1 MRLENKVSLIT
12 GVDNEMGRAIAVTF
26 AGEGSKIAACCKS
39 ASQGQEAVHAIE
51 KFGGSCLLV
60 EGEPNKPDDAKGIV
74 EKTVKHF
81 GGLDVLVNFGASR
94 RVVGTI
100 MDITEEEFNEEMAAD
115 LKAVIF
121 LSRYA
126 IPAMARRGG
135 GSIVNHS
142 SIAAA
147 GVKGRALRSASKA
160 ALNAL
165 TVAMA
170 LDHGP
175 QNIRVN
181 ALLIGPT
188 LTSDLSRQPEQMKKL
203 EQEAALKRLHT
214 PEDVAATV
222 LFLASD
228 EARHITGA
236 LLPLD
241 AGRSLPTF

>member
-1 MRLENKVSLIT
+1 MRLQNKVSLIT
-12 GVDNEMGRAIAVTF
+12 GVDNEVGRAIAVAF
-26 AGEGSKIAACCKS
+26 ALEGSKIAACCKS
-39 ASQGQEAVHAIE
+39 ASQGQQTLSAIE
-51 KFGGSCLLV
+51 KSAGSCVLV
-60 EGEPNKPDDAKGIV
+60 EGDPSKPEDAKSIV
-74 EKTVKHF
+74 EKTVKQF

-100 MDITEEEFNEEMAAD
+100 MEITEEEFDEEMATD
-115 LKAVIF
+115 LKSVIF

-126 IPAMARRGG
+126 IPVMAQKGG

-147 GVKGRALRSASKA
+147 GVKARALRSASKA

-188 LTSDLSRQPEQMKKL
+188 LTSDMTRNPQQLSKL
-203 EQEAALKRLHT
+203 EQEAALKKLHR
-214 PEDVAATV
+214 PEDVAAAA
-222 LFLASD
+222 LFFASD
-228 EARHITGA
+228 EAKHITGV
-236 LLPLD
+236 LFPLD

>member
-12 GVDNEMGRAIAVTF
+12 GVDNEIGRAIAVSF
-26 AGEGSKIAACCKS
+26 AREGSKIAACCKS
-39 ASQGQEAVHAIE
+39 ASQGQETLSAIE
-51 KFGGSCLLV
+51 KSGGICRIV
-60 EGEPNKPDDAKGIV
+60 EGDPSKPGDAKSIV
-74 EKTVKHF
+74 ERTDQHF
-81 GGLDVLVNFGASR
+81 GRLDILVNFGASR
-94 RVVGTI
+94 RLVGTI
-100 MDITEEEFNEEMAAD
+100 MEITEEEFEEEMATD
-115 LKAVIF
+115 LKSVIF

-126 IPAMARRGG
+126 IPMMAQNGG

-147 GVKGRALRSASKA
+147 GVRGRALRSASKA

-188 LTSDLSRQPEQMKKL
+188 LTADMTRNPQQLSKL
-203 EQEAALKRLHT
+203 EQEAALKKLHK
-214 PEDVAATV
+214 PEDVAAAA
-222 LFLASD
+222 LFFASD
-228 EARHITGA
+228 ESRHITGV
-236 LLPLD
+236 LFPLD

>member
-1 MRLENKVSLIT
+1 MRLQGKVSLIT
-12 GVDNEMGRAIAVTF
+12 GMDSEVGRAIAVAF
-26 AGEGSKIAACCKS
+26 AREGSKVAGCCQS
-39 ASQGQEAVHAIE
+39 PERAEETVRAVEAL
-51 KFGGSCLLV
+51 GGSCLV
-60 EGEPNKPDDAKGIV
+60 VAGDPSKPDDAKGIV
-74 EKTVKHF
+74 EKVVQRF

-121 LSRYA
+121 LSRCA
-126 IPAMARRGG
+126 IPAMAQTGG
-135 GSIVNHS
+135 GSIINHS

-147 GVKGRALRSASKA
+147 GVKARALRSASKA

-188 LTSDLSRQPEQMKKL
+188 LTSDMTRNPQQLSKL
-203 EQEAALKRLHT
+203 EQEAALKKLHK
-214 PEDVAATV
+214 PEDVAAAA
-222 LFLASD
+222 LFFASD
-228 EARHITGA
+228 EAKHITGV
-236 LLPLD
+236 LFPLD

>member
-1 MRLENKVSLIT
+1 MRLQGKVSLIT
-12 GVDNEMGRAIAVTF
+12 GVDSEVGRAIAV
-26 AGEGSKIAACCKS
+26 ALAREGSKVAGCCQS
-39 ASQGQEAVHAIE
+39 PERGTETLRAVEAL
-51 KFGGSCLLV
+51 GGSCLLV
-60 EGEPNKPDDAKGIV
+60 EGDPSKIAGAKSIV
-74 EKTVKHF
+74 ERTAQHF
-81 GGLDVLVNFGASR
+81 GRLDILVNFGASR
-94 RVVGTI
+94 RLVGTI
-100 MDITEEEFNEEMAAD
+100 MEITEEEFEEEMATD
-115 LKAVIF
+115 LKSVIF

-126 IPAMARRGG
+126 IPVMAQNGG

-188 LTSDLSRQPEQMKKL
+188 LTSDMTRNPEQLSKL
-203 EQEAALKRLHT
+203 EQEAALKRLHK
-214 PEDVAATV
+214 PEDVAAAV
-222 LFLASD
+222 LFFASD
-228 EARHITGA
+228 EARHVTGV
-236 LLPLD
+236 LFPLD
-241 AGRSLPTF
+241 AGRSLATF